1 MVNRLEFLQEPQ
13 IFLQPLCFYYYLRTM
28 MFIRKIILSL
38 LVLPIAA
45 VAWEPTRPVTVMIG
59 NTPGAGN
66 EMAFRKLAEIV
77 QKKNPTFVYV
87 VQNIPGADSVIANNR
102 FLEAPADGL
111 TINLP
116 SHMSS
121 YVTNDIWERNLKRY
135 NYDSFSDVL
144 TMGKSPLVL
153 VANVRSGVTT
163 PQEFVKYIQ
172 SGRSINVAIGGG
184 AHRTAYEYLMEKGRG
199 NRDAV
204 KPIKFNG
211 PQPAVQSVAQWDGK
225 TGTEFGIMPIAVA
238 KALIDAGKVRPI
250 GFTGTR
256 KMAQFPDVP
265 LLNSVA
271 PGINVYAAWSIQLP
285 PGTSKDIV
293 AWYQR
298 EFAAAVRS
306 PEYREYMD
314 ANVIFYEE
322 SELTPAGL
330 RRHMD
335 ELRAAFIPVLSRI
348 DLSKE

>member
-1 MVNRLEFLQEPQ
+1 
-13 IFLQPLCFYYYLRTM
+13 

-45 VAWEPTRPVTVMIG
+45 LAWEPTKPVQVYIG

-77 QKKNPTFVYV
+77 QKKNPNFVYV
-87 VQNIPGADSVIANNR
+87 VQNIPGADSVIANNK
-102 FLEAPADGL
+102 FLEAPNDGL

-121 YVTNDIWERNLKRY
+121 YVTNDIWEKNLKKY
-135 NYDSFSDVL
+135 NYDSFVDVL

-153 VANVRSGVTT
+153 VASVKSGINT

-184 AHRTAYEYLMEKGRG
+184 AHRTAFEYLMEKGRG
-199 NRDAV
+199 NKDSV
-204 KPIKFNG
+204 KSIKFNG
-211 PQPAVQSVAQWDGK
+211 PMPAVQSVASYDGK

-238 KALIDAGKVRPI
+238 KALIDAGKVKPI

-256 KMAQFPDVP
+256 KMPQFPNVP
-265 LLNSVA
+265 LLNTVA

-293 AWYQR
+293 EWYQR
-298 EFAAAVRS
+298 EFSAAVRS
-306 PEYREYMD
+306 AEYKEYTD
-314 ANVIFYEE
+314 ANVIFYAED
-322 SELTPAGL
+322 ELNPAGL
-330 RRHMD
+330 KKHMD
-335 ELRAAFIPVLSRI
+335 ELRAAFIPVLSKI
-348 DLSKE
+348 DLNKE

>member
-1 MVNRLEFLQEPQ
+1 MS
-13 IFLQPLCFYYYLRTM
+13 I
-28 MFIRKIILSL
+28 KKL
-38 LVLPIAA
+38 LIAA
-45 VAWEPTRPVTVMIG
+45 VLVPVLAIAWEPTRPVTVVIG

-77 QKKNPTFVYV
+77 QKKNPNFVYV
-87 VQNIPGADSVIANNR
+87 VQNIPGADSVIANNK
-102 FLEAPADGL
+102 FLEAANDGY

-121 YVTNDIWERNLKRY
+121 YVTNDIWEKNIKKY
-135 NYDSFSDVL
+135 NYDSFVDVL

-153 VANVRSGVTT
+153 VASVKSGIET
-163 PQEFVKYIQ
+163 PQDFVKYIQ
-172 SGRSINVAIGGG
+172 SGRNINVAIGGG
-184 AHRTAYEYLMEKGRG
+184 AHRTAFEYLMDRGRG

-211 PQPAVQSVAQWDGK
+211 PVPAVQSVAQWDGR

-238 KALIDAGKVRPI
+238 KTLIDAGRVRPI

-256 KMAQFPDVP
+256 RMPQFPAVP

-285 PGTSKDIV
+285 PGTSKDI
-293 AWYQR
+293 AEWYQQQ
-298 EFAAAVRS
+298 FSAAVRS
-306 PEYREYMD
+306 AEYKEYTD
-314 ANVIFYEE
+314 ANVIFYAED
-322 SELTPAGL
+322 ELTPAGL
-330 RRHMD
+330 KRHMD
-335 ELRAAFIPVLSRI
+335 ELRAAFIPVLSKI

>member
-1 MVNRLEFLQEPQ
+1 ML
-13 IFLQPLCFYYYLRTM
+13 I
-28 MFIRKIILSL
+28 KKL
-38 LVLPIAA
+38 LIAA
-45 VAWEPTRPVTVMIG
+45 VLVPVLAWAWEPSKPVTVVIG

-77 QKKNPTFVYV
+77 QKRNPNFVYV

-102 FLEAPADGL
+102 FLEAANDGH

-121 YVTNDIWERNLKRY
+121 YVTNDIWERNIKKY
-135 NYDSFSDVL
+135 NYDSFVDVL

-153 VANVRSGVTT
+153 VASVKSGIET
-163 PQEFVKYIQ
+163 PQDFVKYIQ
-172 SGRSINVAIGGG
+172 SGRNINVAIGGG
-184 AHRTAYEYLMEKGRG
+184 AHRTAFEYLMDRGRG

-204 KPIKFNG
+204 KSIKFNG
-211 PQPAVQSVAQWDGK
+211 PVPAVQSVGQWDGR

-238 KALIDAGKVRPI
+238 KSLIDAGRVRPI

-256 KMAQFPDVP
+256 RMAQFPTVS

-285 PGTSKDIV
+285 PGTPKDITE
-293 AWYQR
+293 WYQR
-298 EFAAAVRS
+298 EFSSAIRS
-306 PEYREYMD
+306 AEYREYTD

-330 RRHMD
+330 RKHMD